1 MWRNADLFEQ
11 AAWRSAKPHQL
22 ASRSMKILINTN
34 TYSNPLIASRTWEI
48 NMNARK
54 LFVTASTTLLL
65 AASFA
70 AAQHMP
76 TPIYAVLGVWEESIK
91 ANQAAFGTAKNHP
104 HAVDIM
110 VYAHLQLGQDREA
123 QRLVA
128 ASAVLQKGWPAAL
141 RTSTGAVLFS
151 YTAFAAAPA
160 RVAIERGS
168 WAEAAALTLRPTTP
182 AGDAIT
188 HFTRAI
194 GMARLRD
201 TVNARHEIDA
211 LQKLT
216 ETLLTLNDAY
226 WAEQVDIQRTAAMAW
241 VAYAEGKL
249 GDALKLMCNAA
260 DREDASEKHV
270 AMENRLWP
278 MRELLADLLL
288 ELKQPGPALTE
299 YERSLEE
306 YPNRLRAFSGAARA
320 ADASGD
326 RPKAAA
332 YYEKLAALTAK
343 ADPDK
348 KEAQEAKAFLAVP

>member
-1 MWRNADLFEQ
+1 
-11 AAWRSAKPHQL
+11 
-22 ASRSMKILINTN
+22 
-34 TYSNPLIASRTWEI
+34 
-48 NMNARK
+48 MNARK

-65 AASFA
+65 AASYA

-76 TPIYAVLGVWEESIK
+76 TPTYAVLGVWEESIK
-91 ANQAAFGTAKNHP
+91 ANQAGFGTAKNHP

-128 ASAVLQKGWPAAL
+128 AASAALQKAAPAAL
-141 RTSTGAVLFS
+141 RIPTGAVLPS
-151 YTAFAAAPA
+151 YTAYAAAPA
-160 RVAIERGS
+160 RVAIERGA
-168 WAEAAALTLRPTTP
+168 WAEAAALTLRPTAP
-182 AGDAIT
+182 AADAIT

-211 LQKLT
+211 LQKLA

-288 ELKQPGPALTE
+288 ELNQPGPALTE

-306 YPNRLRAFSGAARA
+306 YPNRLRAFSGAAQA
-320 ADASGD
+320 ANASGD

-348 KEAQEAKAFLAVP
+348 KEAREARVFLAVP